1 VARERASVLANGGV
15 IPNMRG
21 LDCAPGRAPRPVNAG
36 AQKGQ
41 VMTTEPTITGR
52 DRQEAILEL
61 LYPAS
66 NIDYGFRPDEII
78 KALTVWHGD
87 RDKAV
92 NEVIEAIALNNA
104 RRRQTET
111 RKNIEAA

>member
-1 VARERASVLANGGV
+1 
-15 IPNMRG
+15 
-21 LDCAPGRAPRPVNAG
+21 
-36 AQKGQ
+36 
-41 VMTTEPTITGR
+41 MTTEPTITGR

-61 LYPAS
+61 MYPAC
-66 NIDYGFRPDEII
+66 NIDYGFRPEEII
-78 KALTVWHGD
+78 KALTAWYGD

-111 RKNIEAA
+111 RKNVEAA

>member
-1 VARERASVLANGGV
+1 
-15 IPNMRG
+15 
-21 LDCAPGRAPRPVNAG
+21 
-36 AQKGQ
+36 
-41 VMTTEPTITGR
+41 MTTEPTITDR

-61 LYPAS
+61 MYPAS

-78 KALTVWHGD
+78 KALTVWHGH

-104 RRRQTET
+104 RRRQTEI
-111 RKNIEAA
+111 RKNVKAA